1 MSEEDYDMGGNK
13 KKDLTEELLDSSF
26 QSVRISSSTDGSL
39 AQEIKKS
46 FVKRLAVSFTFFTLT
61 VPLKTIHSRG

>member
-1 MSEEDYDMGGNK
+1 MDDEEFDLGLNN
-13 KKDLTEELLDSSF
+13 KKDLTEDLLEQSF

-46 FVKRLAVSFTFFTLT
+46 FVNRLAVSFPCFAFLQYSSFTYF
-61 VPLKTIHSRG
+61 